1 MVFDVNDQ
9 KSFDEIKKLW
19 LGQVKTYCKNNV
31 KIYALCNKC
40 DNPSQTLSTAQKKF
54 LDENEVEYF
63 NVSAKTGKG
72 INEAVMSIAKKMIT
86 IVPKV
91 EEKTLSMELR

>member
-1 MVFDVNDQ
+1 M
-9 KSFDEIKKLW
+9 
-19 LGQVKTYCKNNV
+19 
-31 KIYALCNKC
+31 
-40 DNPSQTLSTAQKKF
+40 STAQKKY